1 MGINDD
7 NFDDFDDIEGEGWE
21 DWEDSSE
28 FEQYS
33 EDMNNLYNKLF
44 PEDGSKPEGSKLI
57 ESIEIEKNGN
67 IYLEEKWEYDG
78 ATITKITL
86 QTNTEVKYESGVEEY
101 NNKLVEQMNSLKK
114 EIEVAVKKEDYE
126 HAAELQKRLKS
137 IEEFILKK

>member
-7 NFDDFDDIEGEGWE
+7 NFDDFDDIDGEGWE